1 MVRKVMIAVDDSLY
15 SKSVVKYVARLSA
28 RLKDLHCVLFNAQPM
43 VSQFLVD
50 EAKKKADSRKE
61 LKAVMERNAAASQKL
76 LDDIKTTMVQNGV
89 DDSRIQTVTQPRKL
103 DIAKDMIEY
112 AQDGRFDALAVGRRG
127 ISGFQELFMGSVSSN
142 VAQNSKVIPVW
153 IVGGDVAPSRF
164 LVAVDGSE
172 YSLRAIDHLAFTMRD
187 AADISLTFLHVAPK
201 LKDYC
206 AIDFEQTQTGAL
218 EEVMLKG
225 DAACIDNFYA
235 HALKKLKEFD
245 IDEDRIRT
253 KTVAGLVNVGSI
265 IMKEFQS
272 GNFDTIVVGRSGMNK
287 SFFTGSVTNTLLN
300 KISKG
305 ALWLVP

>member
-1 MVRKVMIAVDDSLY
+1 MIAVDDSLY

-61 LKAVMERNAAASQKL
+61 LKAVMERNAAASQTL
-76 LDDIKTTMVQNGV
+76 LDYIKTTMVQNGV